1 MGEWHTILI
10 DGNERATRGFVSGF
24 VGDRDIDPTQVLLAE
39 DVGVQ
44 PESLGERV
52 LQLVTGGGHHLVL
65 VAEEHVA
72 TLVHALEHA
81 GAAAGLRIAER
92 HQIVRVRFA
101 FAVEAF
107 SREVAERVRAAL
119 RPLPVGV
126 TFETHDE
133 QEEERSDAKGVE
145 LYAPEHAYTYRA
157 HGRLAGA
164 LDGVLAVRRVL
175 GDIEAVRLEGL
186 QLELR

>member
-44 PESLGERV
+44 RESLGERL

-81 GAAAGLRIAER
+81 DAAAGLRIAER
-92 HQIVRVRFA
+92 HQIVRARFA

-157 HGRLAGA
+157 HGRVAGA
-164 LDGVLAVRRVL
+164 FDGVFALRRVL

-186 QLELR
+186 LLELR